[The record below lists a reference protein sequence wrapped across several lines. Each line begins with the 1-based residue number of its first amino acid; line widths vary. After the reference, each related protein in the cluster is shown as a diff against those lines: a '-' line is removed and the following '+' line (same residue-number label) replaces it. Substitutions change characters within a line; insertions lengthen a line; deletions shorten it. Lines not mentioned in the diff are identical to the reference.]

1 MKNKITTEDFYS
13 STKDSDEID
22 LGKMF
27 RLLLMQSKLIILI
40 VLAAFFVAYI
50 NHSLSTKK
58 YLIQSLL
65 QYESFNQ
72 NIFNPS
78 KSLQLAPSS
87 STSNISNL
95 ITLYES
101 RTNFIKVIK
110 DLNLNIEIKDLDDNE
125 SIEIKI
131 LSNKPTHNKTH
142 LLQFSFS
149 ESGYTLLDDNL
160 NALQT
165 SEYGKE
171 ILFNDLRISIES
183 VNLDRYRPIKVQFK
197 YPENIYNSL
206 KSKINVISDLSSRN
220 SFFRN
225 EGLITISYET
235 DDIDLGKKIIDYAN
249 DIFLNQRI
257 YLETEKSRKAISFI
271 DKNIDSLGSAVENN
285 KKKLKEFRE
294 KNKSIDVNLE
304 IEAIIQKIQ
313 SLDQSLSEIDIEI
326 SKAQETYTPNNP
338 IYLNLVNNKTFI
350 ERQRDEVL
358 SEIEMMPKEQQEYI
372 DLYNELEISR
382 TIYEELESRR
392 LGFSILEASTIGD
405 IRVVDDAYV
414 VSLVSPRLIYVVFI
428 SFIAFVLAC
437 IIAIIRG
444 LNFLPLSNPAEIFD
458 NNIREPIIGVIPEA
472 EDIASEEDIA
482 LNSSIESLIINISS
496 IMNNQSDNKIIT
508 ITSPTPF
515 NGKSTISMKLAEG
528 FAKIGKKVLLV
539 DNDLKRGK
547 IGKSYNVNSI
557 SEKAFYSIDES
568 SINKYAINDNLHLIP
583 RVKGLNNT
591 FQFLYSHRYKEK
603 MNFFK
608 DYFDIVIFDTGPL
621 LSVADT
627 SILIKESDFN
637 ILIARH
643 GISRVNEVKQA
654 IDNFGQIN
662 VNLDGIVYNAYA
674 KPKSYYGYY
683 GIYGNYAYQ
692 YYAEKYLDD
701 NYDYEKKV

>member
-1 MKNKITTEDFYS
+1 MKNKLTTEDFYS

-40 VLAAFFVAYI
+40 VLAAFFVAYV

-95 ITLYES
+95 IALYES
-101 RTNFIKVIK
+101 RTNFITVIK
-110 DLNLNIEIKDLDDNE
+110 DLNLNIDIKDLDDNE

-131 LSNKPTHNKTH
+131 LSNKPTHNKIH

-206 KSKINVISDLSSRN
+206 KSKINVTSDLSSRN

-271 DKNIDSLGSAVENN
+271 DKNIDSLGAAVENN

-326 SKAQETYTPNNP
+326 AKAQETYTLNNP
-338 IYLNLVNNKTFI
+338 IYLNLVSNKTFI

-496 IMNNQSDNKIIT
+496 IMNNQSDNKVIT

-528 FAKIGKKVLLV
+528 FAKIGKKVLLA

-557 SEKAFYSIDES
+557 SEKTFYSIDES

>member
-1 MKNKITTEDFYS
+1 
-13 STKDSDEID
+13 
-22 LGKMF
+22 
-27 RLLLMQSKLIILI
+27 
-40 VLAAFFVAYI
+40 
-50 NHSLSTKK
+50 
-58 YLIQSLL
+58 
-65 QYESFNQ
+65 
-72 NIFNPS
+72 
-78 KSLQLAPSS
+78 
-87 STSNISNL
+87 
-95 ITLYES
+95 
-101 RTNFIKVIK
+101 
-110 DLNLNIEIKDLDDNE
+110 
-125 SIEIKI
+125 
-131 LSNKPTHNKTH
+131 
-142 LLQFSFS
+142 
-149 ESGYTLLDDNL
+149 
-160 NALQT
+160 
-165 SEYGKE
+165 
-171 ILFNDLRISIES
+171 
-183 VNLDRYRPIKVQFK
+183 
-197 YPENIYNSL
+197 
-206 KSKINVISDLSSRN
+206 
-220 SFFRN
+220 
-225 EGLITISYET
+225 
-235 DDIDLGKKIIDYAN
+235 
-249 DIFLNQRI
+249 
-257 YLETEKSRKAISFI
+257 
-271 DKNIDSLGSAVENN
+271 
-285 KKKLKEFRE
+285 
-294 KNKSIDVNLE
+294 
-304 IEAIIQKIQ
+304 
-313 SLDQSLSEIDIEI
+313 
-326 SKAQETYTPNNP
+326 
-338 IYLNLVNNKTFI
+338 
-350 ERQRDEVL
+350 
-358 SEIEMMPKEQQEYI
+358 MMPKEQQEYI

-472 EDIASEEDIA
+472 EDITSEENIA

-496 IMNNQSDNKIIT
+496 IMNNQSDNKVIT

-557 SEKAFYSIDES
+557 SEKSFYSIDET

-643 GISRVNEVKQA
+643 GVSRVNEVKQA

-701 NYDYEKKV
+701 NYDYEKKFSLIIAFLLINGCSLSPGMHMETKSKWLDDSKYVFIDSLDKNIKLTSISETFDMSYKNNYQYKTGVGDQIAVTIWGLPEIFPINNTNPDLNLRRVDANGNIFFHMLD

>member
-40 VLAAFFVAYI
+40 VLAAFFVAYV

-568 SINKYAINDNLHLIP
+568 SINKYVINDNLHLIP